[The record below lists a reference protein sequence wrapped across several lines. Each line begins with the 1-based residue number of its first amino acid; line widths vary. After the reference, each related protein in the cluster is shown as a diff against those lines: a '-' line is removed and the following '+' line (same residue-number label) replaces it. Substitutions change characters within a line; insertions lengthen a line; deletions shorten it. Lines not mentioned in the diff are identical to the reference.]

1 MVYEWI
7 KKPSHFLVITGP
19 QGTGKTY
26 LCRAVYSFIRGMFE
40 SSRFYNER
48 EFFSRIRRGMG
59 EYEQYDYL
67 LEVRMLTDD
76 KLIGFDD
83 LGSSGWT
90 SWREEVLLELID
102 YRYCSQLPT
111 IFTTNLSEEDFNKEY
126 HPRISSRLFA
136 KENTIIDL
144 IGNPDLRKEGL

>member
-1 MVYEWI
+1 
-7 KKPSHFLVITGP
+7 
-19 QGTGKTY
+19 
-26 LCRAVYSFIRGMFE
+26 
-40 SSRFYNER
+40 
-48 EFFSRIRRGMG
+48 MG